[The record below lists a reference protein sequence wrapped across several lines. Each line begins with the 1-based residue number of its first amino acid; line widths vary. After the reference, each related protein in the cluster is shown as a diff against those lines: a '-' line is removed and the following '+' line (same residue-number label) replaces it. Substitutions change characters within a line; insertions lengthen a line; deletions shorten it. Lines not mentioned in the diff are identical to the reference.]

1 MRAFLAAIAALGV
14 VAFGAAAGVRAQ
26 EAFPG
31 TSYITPFPA
40 GDTYRMQVYGDAF
53 AEGLLGGLVDTFASE
68 TRVHQLAER
77 AERATS
83 VDDRVEVYAQLLVT
97 CASCHGIHHEI
108 WGPPR
113 E

>member
-1 MRAFLAAIAALGV
+1 VSALPYSLGPSVRAFLAAIAALGV

-53 AEGLLGGLVDTFASE
+53 AEGLLGDWSIPSPAKRACSCSASAV
-68 TRVHQLAER
+68 RSR
-77 AERATS
+77 AS
-83 VDDRVEVYAQLLVT
+83 
-97 CASCHGIHHEI
+97 HGSISTL
-108 WGPPR
+108 R
-113 E
+113 